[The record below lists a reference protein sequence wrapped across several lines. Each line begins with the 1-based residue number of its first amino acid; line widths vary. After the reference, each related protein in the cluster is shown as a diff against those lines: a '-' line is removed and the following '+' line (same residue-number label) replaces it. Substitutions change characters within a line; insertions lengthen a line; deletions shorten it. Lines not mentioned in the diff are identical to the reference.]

1 MTPRYLAWVPP
12 EKVVVHPTEVEDD
25 SLQLLRIFRKR
36 NFLTNLEKL
45 GERSMLLVPEEQT
58 QKNS

>member
-12 EKVVVHPTEVEDD
+12 EKVVVHPTEIEVD
-25 SLQLLRIFRKR
+25 SLQLLCIFRKR

-45 GERSMLLVPEEQT
+45 EERSMSLVPKEQT